1 MNRQRKKIIA
11 ENAVSTIETFNL
23 GGYEQKVLLEGKREN
38 LPILLALHGG
48 PGTPIPFCVG
58 CRGLF
63 PEITEKYILV
73 CWDQYGC
80 GINNAE
86 IDDSF
91 TIDHFVDMTVDLVKI
106 LKERFPKNKLYL
118 FAMSWGSL
126 LSAKAAVRIPELV
139 NGVLVYGQILRAPMH
154 TEETLQAILSS
165 NAPEKVKQ
173 AAKAICARK
182 RLERDDCMKIS
193 AYVRKY
199 TEGYT
204 NKKEPKSPIGRMI
217 KGILTGPDYR
227 LKDFTAIVK
236 NGYMKNQ
243 SLITALSGADLRSVL
258 DKITV
263 PYHVIQGDT
272 DIVTSTNMIVA
283 YVQSCGNPKLTCE
296 VIKDAA
302 HMPGMNGMNAI
313 MNALNRDA

>member
-1 MNRQRKKIIA
+1 MNKQRKKIIA
-11 ENAVSTIETFNL
+11 ENTVSAIETFSL
-23 GGYEQKVLLEGKREN
+23 GGYEQKVLLEGKRED

-63 PEITEKYILV
+63 PEITDKYILV

-91 TIDHFVDMTVDLVKI
+91 TIDHFVDMTVDLVRI
-106 LKERFPKNKLYL
+106 LKERFPENRLYL

-126 LSAKAAVRIPELV
+126 LSAKAAVRIPELI
-139 NGVLVYGQILRAPMH
+139 NGVLVYGQILRAPMR

-173 AAKAICARK
+173 AAKAICAKK
-182 RLERDDCMKIS
+182 RLERDDCMKMS
-193 AYVRKY
+193 TYVRKY

-204 NKKEPKSPIGRMI
+204 NKKEPKSPIGSMI
-217 KGILTGPDYR
+217 KGIFTSPDYR
-227 LKDFTAIVK
+227 FKDFTAIVK

-243 SLITALSGADLRSVL
+243 SLMSALSEADLRYVL

-272 DIVTSTNMIVA
+272 DIVTSTSMIVA
-283 YVQSCGNPKLTCE
+283 YIQSCGNPKLTCE

-313 MNALNRDA
+313 MDALNRDA

>member
-11 ENAVSTIETFNL
+11 ENAISTIETFSL
-23 GGYEQKVLLEGKREN
+23 GGYEQKVLLEGKRED

-86 IDDSF
+86 IDDGF

-106 LKERFPKNKLYL
+106 LKERFPENRLYL

-126 LSAKAAVRIPELV
+126 LSAKAAVRIPELI

-173 AAKAICARK
+173 AAKAICAK
-182 RLERDDCMKIS
+182 KCLERDDCMKIS
-193 AYVRKY
+193 TYVRKY

-204 NKKEPKSPIGRMI
+204 NKKEPKSPMGSMI
-217 KGILTGPDYR
+217 KGILTSPDYR
-227 LKDFTAIVK
+227 FKDFTAIVK

-243 SLITALSGADLRSVL
+243 SLMLALSEADLRTVL
-258 DKITV
+258 EKITV

-272 DIVTSTNMIVA
+272 DIVTSTSMIVA
-283 YVQSCGNPKLTCE
+283 YIQSCGNPKLTCE

>member
-1 MNRQRKKIIA
+1 MNKQRKKIIA
-11 ENAVSTIETFNL
+11 ENAVSTIETFSL
-23 GGYEQKVLLEGKREN
+23 GGYEQKVLLEGKRED

-86 IDDSF
+86 IDDRF

-106 LKERFPKNKLYL
+106 LKERFPENRLYL

-126 LSAKAAVRIPELV
+126 LSAKAAVRIPELI
-139 NGVLVYGQILRAPMH
+139 NGVLVYGQILRAPMR
-154 TEETLQAILSS
+154 TEETLQAILAS

-173 AAKAICARK
+173 AASAICAGK

-199 TEGYT
+199 TEGYI
-204 NKKEPKSPIGRMI
+204 NKKEPKSPMGSMI
-217 KGILTGPDYR
+217 KGILTSPDYR
-227 LKDFTAIVK
+227 FKDFTAIVK

-243 SLITALSGADLRSVL
+243 SLMSALSEADLRPVL
-258 DKITV
+258 EKITV

-272 DIVTSTNMIVA
+272 DIVTSTSMIVA
-283 YVQSCGNPKLTCE
+283 YIQSCGNPKLTCE

-302 HMPGMNGMNAI
+302 HMPGMNGMNAV
-313 MNALNRDA
+313 MDALNRDA